1 MYNFFMLSWNLNLE
15 THFLFYYCFIMFIQ
29 SYDTRNLKLWCDLG
43 SWSLTVFLIKAAENQ
58 ALKMNCSFSNAIFA

>member
-1 MYNFFMLSWNLNLE
+1 MLSWNLNLE

-43 SWSLTVFLIKAAENQ
+43 SCSPTSPTVVAVEAAAKRGLLWKA
-58 ALKMNCSFSNAIFA
+58 FAADGRR